1 MVHVP
6 KPLSD
11 TMLAV
16 LRVGAVSS
24 GLGGV
29 SWTINGT
36 PCGNA
41 VYGLRN
47 RGLITTMPVEI
58 DGHKALMTVRTPA
71 GEAALKENDNAP

>member
-1 MVHVP
+1 MIYVP
-6 KPLSD
+6 KPLSP

-16 LRVGAVSS
+16 LRFGAVSS

-29 SWTINGT
+29 LWTINGT

-41 VYGLRN
+41 VYGLRK

-58 DGHKALMTVRTPA
+58 DGRKALMTVRTQA
-71 GEAALKENDNAP
+71 GNAALKENGSD